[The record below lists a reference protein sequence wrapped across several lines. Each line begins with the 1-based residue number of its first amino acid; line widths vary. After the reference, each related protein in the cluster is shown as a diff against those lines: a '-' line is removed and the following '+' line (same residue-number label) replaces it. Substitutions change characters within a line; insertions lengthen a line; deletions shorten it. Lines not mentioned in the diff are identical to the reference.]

1 MFHALL
7 GEYISEVAVLAKLLP
22 GRLPREDCHPENC
35 PTENYQLYNCPAPP
49 PPPPPLP
56 KQKNVTFLTTVLKEQ
71 SKKYLENVM
80 KTIS

>member
-49 PPPPPLP
+49 PPPPLP